1 VRSAASTQ
9 EEAMKIAG
17 IDVHKKVLMVVVV
30 DAMAPEAKPTRRRFT
45 TMPSELHRLL
55 IWLREQEVE
64 EAVMESTAQYWRS
77 VWLELEPHMRLHL
90 AQAFSNRAPRG
101 RKHDFKDAE
110 RLVRRKIANELIL
123 SFVPNGEQRIWRSM
137 TRMKVQLT
145 RDRVRLQN
153 QMECLLEE
161 MRIKLSIVVSDLLG
175 ASGQRILHALSQGET
190 DPRKLAQ
197 LGDGRLR
204 CTEEQLV
211 DALRG
216 TVQPMHRKM
225 LALQLHRLQLLNE
238 QMAQL
243 ERMIAQAMNPHQD
256 AVMRLA
262 EVPGLGVDSAQQI
275 IAEVGAQ
282 ASTFSSAAELTSW
295 VGTCP
300 GKEESAEQNHSSRS
314 AKGNKYLRRVLN
326 QAAHAAAA
334 KKGSHFQAVFRRLL
348 PRLGY
353 QSAIWAVAH
362 RLCRVV
368 WKILHEGVRFI
379 EQGSEP
385 DPRAKKQRAQMLARA
400 LRKLG
405 YQVTIT
411 PLNQVTATN
420 GI

>member
-1 VRSAASTQ
+1 
-9 EEAMKIAG
+9 MKVAG

-30 DAMAPEAKPTRRRFT
+30 DSSAPEEKLVRRRFVT
-45 TMPSELHRLL
+45 LPSELQRFR
-55 IWLREQEVE
+55 IWLQEQGVE

-110 RLVRRKIANELIL
+110 RLVRRLIADELIL
-123 SFVPNGEQRIWRSM
+123 SFVPDGEQRIWRSL

-161 MRIKLSIVVSDLLG
+161 MRIKLSIVVSNLLD
-175 ASGQRILHALSQGET
+175 ASELRILHALAQGET
-190 DPRKLAQ
+190 DAKKLAE
-197 LGDGRLR
+197 LGDERLH

-211 DALRG
+211 DALTGR
-216 TVQPMHRKM
+216 VQPMHRGM
-225 LALQLHRLQLLNE
+225 LALQLQRLQLIDQ

-243 ERMIAQAMNPHQD
+243 NLMIAQAMKSHQD
-256 AVMRLA
+256 AVIRLA

-282 ASTFSSAAELTSW
+282 ASTFCSAAELTSW

-300 GKEESAEQNHSSRS
+300 GKQESAEQNHSSRS

-326 QAAHAAAA
+326 QAAHAAVA
-334 KKGSHFQAVFRRLL
+334 KKGCHFQVVFRRLM

-353 QSAIWAVAH
+353 KSAIWAVAH

-379 EQGSEP
+379 EKGSEP
-385 DPRAKKQRAQMLARA
+385 DEQAKKKRARILVHA
-400 LRKLG
+400 LRRLG
-405 YQVTIT
+405 YDVAI
-411 PLNQVTATN
+411 TATHLAM
-420 GI
+420 